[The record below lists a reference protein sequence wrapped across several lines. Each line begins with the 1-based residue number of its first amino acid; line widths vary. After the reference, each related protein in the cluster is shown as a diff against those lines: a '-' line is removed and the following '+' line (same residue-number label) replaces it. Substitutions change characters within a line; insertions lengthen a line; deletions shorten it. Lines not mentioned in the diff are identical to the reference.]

1 LLFSGPLTRVILGL
15 AVVMPLLAGCD
26 RQSGQSAQPQGTNS
40 PAPAELSPGLD
51 RSHKGSPLPDLTF
64 RDAKGHTLRLSAQSG
79 QPLLVNLWATWCAP
93 CIAELPQLD
102 QLAAPG
108 GAVKVITLSQDMGE
122 GADVAAFLAGKHLS
136 HLAPWLD
143 PQSAAAARYGATT
156 LPTTIYYDAKG
167 RELWRWTG
175 GNDWNSAGTA
185 KLLGEAG
192 KG

>member
-1 LLFSGPLTRVILGL
+1 MVI
-15 AVVMPLLAGCD
+15 PLLGGCD

-51 RSHKGSPLPDLTF
+51 RSHKGAPLPDLTF
-64 RDAKGHTLRLSAQSG
+64 RDAKGHSLHLSAQTG

-93 CIAELPQLD
+93 CVVELPQLD
-102 QLAAPG
+102 QLAAKRAG
-108 GAVKVITLSQDMGE
+108 TLRVITLSQDMGE
-122 GADVAAFLAGKHLS
+122 GADIAAFLAGKHLS

-143 PQSAAAARYGATT
+143 PQSTAAAGYGAST

-167 RELWRWTG
+167 HELWRWTG
-175 GNDWNSAGTA
+175 ANDWTSAGAA

-192 KG
+192 GG